1 MSSDQNKSSEPQIPV
16 KKQQPEEH
24 PYPYG
29 KPAKRSD
36 LNKKYR
42 PTSAKSSLQIPVKR
56 QQPEEPPTPVKKP
69 IKLKKHYYKNQ
80 EPSFPILSSLFRD
93 YENKNSDGNSLFAD
107 LLPRIPDPD
116 NAIFPQPP
124 PQTQDKKAEPQTQDK
139 KAEPQTQTFFTQPQ
153 TLHNKTQNLD
163 PLVSQKKQQK
173 NALNNQIQTKGTF
186 RPPMVSKSLFD
197 TKQEQN
203 IPPPKQKP
211 QVEARE
217 EPIDVEVEP
226 PPKQKPQ
233 VEDREEP
240 FELSPQLDHQE
251 EEQEENQTD
260 QYFKPKKPPEPI
272 RYIHNFIY
280 QYQNY
285 FNIDNDVEYLEE
297 AIHYLYHDSK
307 IKKIY
312 DEFAN
317 KNYRKKLI
325 YFIPD
330 ETSHYLNIEEQLKRK
345 INNNNSNIYILLN
358 ELYGFLKNYV
368 YNPTDKI
375 WPYFMSSEM
384 NEPFNEYG
392 LLNIVSFD
400 PNIIKLTY
408 EKFTFDELLSSVIN
422 LKLRRPENTDYP
434 DINRLKEDI
443 YYVSALIYTSCI
455 EFIEFYIK
463 NELKYLEDNEL
474 YNYVDF
480 LFTYNNDNT
489 DKYTYKNFDYEY
501 DSDQNINNFLIMN
514 NNIIFINM
522 HVSKINNL
530 IQIIDLLH
538 LRCQHALF
546 SFINN
551 NMNVIFDHIKKYDH
565 SVKDIMKQSKSAEF
579 VLELIYDYNLILGPL
594 TLFYFIP
601 SKYND
606 IGVKDYG
613 FVDFINKAL
622 KWKKEFY
629 SQTIKKIAPIFN
641 IIQNSKRSV
650 LLNDKNLFD
659 EGIKILDDYKIN
671 EPDIFEFYENLENMK
686 TERIVLDY
694 ITELNIS
701 NLISF
706 KNKFDSNLSEMNS
719 FDKFFTF
726 IKENSNFN
734 NQIYLDKI
742 EFQKLRQQEFNKN
755 YDDIRPLQINEND
768 NKTNKIKNFV
778 FTLIT
783 ILTNKLSN
791 TKTAENNKNLI
802 CDEFKYYLIKLYK
815 LNNNLTKYE
824 EKENE
829 NITYGKEKIKKFNE
843 KINDII
849 VAYNKEINPSNTNL
863 INAIADFLIPILNF
877 DDEVDYSGVS
887 DLFKGGA
894 KINKIKKNIS
904 DVLILA
910 LNEKGTVYWIDNDYY
925 KLMPDE
931 EEIYKEYLNA
941 LKEQNAEYR
950 EIFDRVNN
958 DAQIDPEEMNN
969 IIKKNDKINEL
980 TRKIKNLKK
989 KLEDILKKEDRKKKK
1004 IEDKKIKKKSFNDTK
1019 IRIDNNIVS
1028 LILILQE
1035 LSNTDNYS
1043 SQNPKVQALLNNVIS
1058 GIQNYHSS
1066 DKKNNIQSNSIIKTL
1081 EDNFINHFKSNRIGK
1096 SLNNN
1101 EMRMVDFTAQINNSL
1116 ESLIKENKVKNGD
1129 KFIVSRTNSIKDGEI
1144 YVLMDHDKNESDN
1157 LIVLLTGKNPKN
1169 GNIEK
1174 FKVNLAEDEYFKN
1187 NCDYAHLVLE
1197 ETQRSGKNGADVL
1210 SAKYKYFNPNYNRF
1224 NF

>member
-1 MSSDQNKSSEPQIPV
+1 M
-16 KKQQPEEH
+16 
-24 PYPYG
+24 
-29 KPAKRSD
+29 
-36 LNKKYR
+36 
-42 PTSAKSSLQIPVKR
+42 
-56 QQPEEPPTPVKKP
+56 
-69 IKLKKHYYKNQ
+69 YYN
-80 EPSFPILSSLFRD
+80 P
-93 YENKNSDGNSLFAD
+93 
-107 LLPRIPDPD
+107 
-116 NAIFPQPP
+116 
-124 PQTQDKKAEPQTQDK
+124 
-139 KAEPQTQTFFTQPQ
+139 
-153 TLHNKTQNLD
+153 
-163 PLVSQKKQQK
+163 
-173 NALNNQIQTKGTF
+173 
-186 RPPMVSKSLFD
+186 
-197 TKQEQN
+197 
-203 IPPPKQKP
+203 
-211 QVEARE
+211 
-217 EPIDVEVEP
+217 
-226 PPKQKPQ
+226 
-233 VEDREEP
+233 
-240 FELSPQLDHQE
+240 
-251 EEQEENQTD
+251 
-260 QYFKPKKPPEPI
+260 
-272 RYIHNFIY
+272 
-280 QYQNY
+280 
-285 FNIDNDVEYLEE
+285 
-297 AIHYLYHDSK
+297 K
-307 IKKIY
+307 IKEIY
-312 DEFAN
+312 DEFTN
-317 KNYRKKLI
+317 KNYRKKLRF
-325 YFIPD
+325 FIPD
-330 ETSHYLNIEEQLKRK
+330 ETGQFYLNIEEQLKKK

-358 ELYGFLKNYV
+358 ELYGLLKNYA
-368 YNPTDKI
+368 YDPLNKN
-375 WPYFMSSEM
+375 WPYFMSSKI
-384 NEPFNEYG
+384 NETFNNRGLSKIISLDPFDMK
-392 LLNIVSFD
+392 LN
-400 PNIIKLTY
+400 Y
-408 EKFTFDELLSSVIN
+408 ENFTFEELLSCVIN
-422 LKLRRPENTDYP
+422 LELREPENTNYP

-443 YYVSALIYTSCI
+443 YYISALIYTSCI

-463 NELKYLEDNEL
+463 SELKYLEDDEL

-480 LFTYNNDNT
+480 LFTCNNDDIN
-489 DKYTYKNFDYEY
+489 KYTYKNFDYDY
-501 DSDQNINNFLIMN
+501 DSDQNIENFLTMN
-514 NNIIFINM
+514 NNLLFIQRY
-522 HVSKINNL
+522 VSKINNL

-538 LRCQHALF
+538 LKCQHALF
-546 SFINN
+546 SFIRN
-551 NMNVIFDHIKKYDH
+551 NMNVIFDHIKKYDQD
-565 SVKDIMKQSKSAEF
+565 VKNIMKQIKFTEF
-579 VLELIYDYNLILGPL
+579 VIDLVYDHTMILGPL

-606 IGVKDYG
+606 INVKDYG

-622 KWKKEFY
+622 KWKKKFY
-629 SQTIKKIAPIFN
+629 SQTIKKITPIIK
-641 IIQNSKRSV
+641 IIQNSKRSI
-650 LLNDKNLFD
+650 LINDIKLFD

-671 EPDIFEFYENLENMK
+671 KSNIFKFYENLENMK
-686 TERIVLDY
+686 TERMMIDY
-694 ITELNIS
+694 IIEFNIS

-706 KNKFDSNLSEMNS
+706 KNKFDSNLSEIES
-719 FDKFFTF
+719 FNKFFTF
-726 IKENSNFN
+726 IEQNSIFN
-734 NQIYLDKI
+734 DQIYLDKI

-815 LNNNLTKYE
+815 LNKNLTKYE

-829 NITYGKEKIKKFNE
+829 DIIYGKEKIKKFNE

-849 VAYNKEINPSNTNL
+849 DTYEKEINPSNTNL
-863 INAIADFLIPILNF
+863 INAITDFLIPILNF

-894 KINKIKKNIS
+894 KTNKIKKNIN

-1043 SQNPKVQALLNNVIS
+1043 SQNPKVQTLLNNVIS

-1081 EDNFINHFKSNRIGK
+1081 EDNFINHFRSNRIGK

-1116 ESLIKENKVKNGD
+1116 ESLIKENKIKNGD

-1144 YVLMDHDKNESDN
+1144 YVLMDHNKNESDN